1 MWILAARVAVAV
13 VVILAV
19 AVFVVFVVVVVFV
32 VAGDVSNFVNIVRL
46 AVVMVADVIT
56 FAVEEATLSCL
67 HSLLEI
73 LCGTV
78 AEVDSYPFAVEAK
91 LYQTVLIGNIY
102 RGDKYKR
109 NCGK

>member
-13 VVILAV
+13 VVVLAV
-19 AVFVVFVVVVVFV
+19 AVVVVFVVV

-91 LYQTVLIGNIY
+91 IKPDSFNW
-102 RGDKYKR
+102 KYL
-109 NCGK
+109 